1 MQLKMKELELE
12 FSREKEPLFEKW
24 LNSDEITTHFDKI
37 KEDIFIEEF
46 KQCIHGDIRTYIE
59 IHYV

>member
-12 FSREKEPLFEKW
+12 FAREKEPLFEKW

-37 KEDIFIEEF
+37 RIFQ
-46 KQCIHGDIRTYIE
+46 KH
-59 IHYV
+59 

>member
-24 LNSDEITTHFDKI
+24 LTSDEITTYFDIIREYHF
-37 KEDIFIEEF
+37 
-46 KQCIHGDIRTYIE
+46 Y
-59 IHYV
+59 

>member
-24 LNSDEITTHFDKI
+24 LTSNEITTHFDKLWQ
-37 KEDIFIEEF
+37 DNF
-46 KQCIHGDIRTYIE
+46 Y
-59 IHYV
+59 